1 MEAYSTAGI
10 LVPGVAI
17 IGLIVFVWILFEV
30 VAYRQVVCVR
40 RLNELNWK
48 KGLRIV
54 KNGEGSISLQEFRET
69 TKSYTK
75 NKWDGIFSWVTL
87 GVYDD
92 TDDGRAQ
99 ARKCYSYYMDELLKD
114 RRSRAENER
123 KQREFCDR
131 MERLDYSIADITDEI
146 LKP

>member
-17 IGLIVFVWILFEV
+17 IGLIVFVWIFFEV
-30 VAYRQVVCVR
+30 VTYRQVVCVR

-69 TKSYTK
+69 SKSPTK
-75 NKWDGIFSWVTL
+75 NKWDGQFSWYTL

-92 TDDGRAQ
+92 TDDGRAL
-99 ARKCYSYYMDELLKD
+99 ARKRYSYYMDELLKD

>member
-1 MEAYSTAGI
+1 MEAYSTTGM
-10 LVPGVAI
+10 LVPGIVI
-17 IGLIVFVWILFEV
+17 IGLIVLVWIFFEV

-48 KGLRIV
+48 KGLRLV

-69 TKSYTK
+69 SESPTK
-75 NKWDGIFSWVTL
+75 NKWDGSFSWFTL

-99 ARKCYSYYMDELLKD
+99 ARRRYSYYMDELLKE
-114 RRSRAENER
+114 RRSRVENER
-123 KQREFCDR
+123 QQREFLDR
-131 MERLDYSIADITDEI
+131 MDRFNYSTADITDEI

>member
-30 VAYRQVVCVR
+30 VTYRQVVCVR

-69 TKSYTK
+69 SKSPTK
-75 NKWDGIFSWVTL
+75 NKWDGQFSWYTL

-92 TDDGRAQ
+92 TDDGRAL
-99 ARKCYSYYMDELLKD
+99 ARKRYSYYMDELLKD